1 LHRQYEALRAYFVD
15 ELPSK
20 EVAERFG
27 YAPGSF
33 RVLCFALYI
42 TSTMAL
48 YFFKYDL
55 NRTLAMDAGSLQFLL
70 TVFLG
75 AGGIFQI
82 ASMLLYPLLAKFFKR
97 RQVFN
102 LTIVLAIAGYIG
114 FILTSFFLDNSLYV
128 LFPVAMIVF
137 IGFGFTNVLQ
147 TVLLSDT
154 VEYGQWKIGHRSES
168 IPAARRRQRLLSGR
182 GSGHILFRGRVALNI
197 RNLEAH
203 QDKMHGFDGVHQ
215 PLG

>member
-82 ASMLLYPLLAKFFKR
+82 ASMLLYPLLFRF
-97 RQVFN
+97 
-102 LTIVLAIAGYIG
+102 
-114 FILTSFFLDNSLYV
+114 S
-128 LFPVAMIVF
+128 
-137 IGFGFTNVLQ
+137 
-147 TVLLSDT
+147 
-154 VEYGQWKIGHRSES
+154 
-168 IPAARRRQRLLSGR
+168 R
-182 GSGHILFRGRVALNI
+182 GSKF
-197 RNLEAH
+197 
-203 QDKMHGFDGVHQ
+203 
-215 PLG
+215 LGLRFSLRERRF